1 MLFRLFVFTLLQALL
16 GLLGWL
22 WLDWPGA
29 VLGVLLASLAT
40 LVIDSLR
47 GHRFLRWAQEPDV
60 SRPPVL
66 RGLWGEAAYRVTR
79 LLRREQ
85 QRARDSAQRLED
97 FLAAIQ
103 ASPNGVVLLDPDGR
117 IEWCNDIAGQHF
129 GIDPRRDLLQHIG
142 NLVREPAFAAY
153 YAGRSY
159 ERECKLF
166 GRADTPGHPVKLSVQ
181 LYPYGHGHKLL
192 LSRDVT
198 ALAQADAMRRD
209 FVANV
214 SHEIRTPLT
223 VLAGFVETMQ
233 TLPLDEAE
241 RANYLDLMAAQAER
255 MQTLVNDL
263 LTLSRLE
270 GSPLPSASDH
280 VDLAALLAQCEAEAR
295 GLSNLLHP
303 PDERPQKLLFGTA
316 PDFALAG
323 AASELRSAFSN
334 VINNAVRYTP
344 GGGSIEVRCERL
356 PDGRARLS
364 VRDSG
369 PGISPE
375 HLPRLGER
383 FYRVD
388 RSRSR
393 ESGGTGLGLAITKH
407 VVQRHGGE
415 LQVSSTL
422 GKGATFAL
430 VFPAHRVRPLAATA
444 PAVANQGKPT
454 RR

>member
-1 MLFRLFVFTLLQALL
+1 MLFRLFIFVLMQAVL
-16 GLLGWL
+16 GLLGWF
-22 WLDWPGA
+22 WLGWTGA
-29 VLGVLLASLAT
+29 LLGVLTASISL

-47 GHRFLRWAQEPDV
+47 GHRFIRWAREPDL
-60 SRPPVL
+60 SAPPAL
-66 RGLWGEAAYRVTR
+66 HGLWGEAAYRVAR
-79 LLRREQ
+79 ALRREQ
-85 QRARDSAQRLED
+85 QRLRESAQRLED
-97 FLAAIQ
+97 FLTAIQ

-117 IEWCNDIAGQHF
+117 IEWCNDIAGRHF

-153 YAGRSY
+153 YAGRNY
-159 ERECKLF
+159 EREVRLI
-166 GRADTPGHPVKLSVQ
+166 GRASTLGHPVKLSVQ

-192 LSRDVT
+192 LSRDIT

-233 TLPLDEAE
+233 TLPLTEAE
-241 RANYLDLMAAQAER
+241 RANYLNLMAGQAAR

-270 GSPLPSASDH
+270 GSPLPSTSDS
-280 VDLAALLAQCEAEAR
+280 VDLAALLAQCEAEAS

-303 PDERPQKLLFGTA
+303 ADQRPQRLCFGA
-316 PDFALAG
+316 PPDFALAG
-323 AASELRSAFSN
+323 VASELRSAFSN

-344 GGGSIEVRCERL
+344 GGGSIEVSCERL
-356 PDGRARLS
+356 PDGRAS
-364 VRDSG
+364 VTVSDSG
-369 PGISPE
+369 PGIAPE
-375 HLPRLGER
+375 HLPRLSER

-415 LQVSSTL
+415 LQVSSQL
-422 GKGATFAL
+422 GKGTRFAL
-430 VFPAHRVRPLAATA
+430 VFPAHRVRPLPVAERA
-444 PAVANQGKPT
+444 AVA
-454 RR
+454 